1 MKPQPWQIRLFEKS
15 LMKKEK
21 VRLIRKKVNFA
32 RQRIVEL
39 GCAQGTVSY
48 QLRRGGG
55 EWIHCD
61 TDLANLKS
69 SQALLEKNL
78 AQIEPGNLPFKDRCC
93 DIVLAL
99 DFLEHVDRDDRV
111 LREAQRI
118 LGENGRIV
126 VSTPISGRFFLLNWI
141 KRRIGLKPEIFGH
154 RREGYD
160 LNQLTSLLEENGF
173 RVEEKTTYA
182 KFWVEVFE
190 MTIDFAY
197 FRKNRTGAAGLRTG
211 SISPS
216 SANDLERHRRLFAL
230 YAHVVYPL
238 LYLVS
243 RLDRLLFFKTGY
255 ATLVFGRKK

>member
-1 MKPQPWQIRLFEKS
+1 MKSQPWQIRLFSKS

-21 VRLIRKKVNFA
+21 VRLIRHKVNFL
-32 RQRIVEL
+32 RQRVVEL

-48 QLRRGGG
+48 QLQKGGG
-55 EWIHCD
+55 DWIHCD

-69 SQALLEKNL
+69 AQSLLKKNL
-78 AQIEPGNLPFKDRCC
+78 AQIEAENLPFKERCA

-111 LREAQRI
+111 LREAHRI

-126 VSTPISGRFFLLNWI
+126 VSTPISGRFFLLNRI
-141 KRRIGLKPEIFGH
+141 KRGIGLKPEIFGH
-154 RREGYD
+154 KREGYG
-160 LNQLTSLLEENGF
+160 LSQLASLLEENGF
-173 RVEEKTTYA
+173 RVEQKVTYA
-182 KFWVEVFE
+182 KFFVEIFE
-190 MTIDFAY
+190 MTLDFAY
-197 FRKNRTGAAGLRTG
+197 FRKNRTTTATLRTG

-216 SANDLERHRRLFAL
+216 SANDLERHRRLFAW
-230 YAHVVYPL
+230 YAYAVYPI

-255 ATLVFGRKK
+255 ATLLIGRKK